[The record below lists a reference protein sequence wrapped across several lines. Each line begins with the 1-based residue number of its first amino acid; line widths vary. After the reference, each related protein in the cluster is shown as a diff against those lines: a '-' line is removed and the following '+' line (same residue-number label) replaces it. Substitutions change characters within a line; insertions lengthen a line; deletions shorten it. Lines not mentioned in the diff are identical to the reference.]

1 MGAVAV
7 MEVLNEGD
15 ERVSAGGIGGWE
27 VPVSFTSGYLTTSE
41 GKGSAIIA
49 LSSITNWTL
58 QWCKR
63 FLSFAT
69 RIEVIVLSADYV
81 VIMREIS
88 EHLRLQALMVDMLL
102 INPEWVVG
110 TNPWVDP
117 TMAPASLIQDREGA
131 S

>member
-1 MGAVAV
+1 M
-7 MEVLNEGD
+7 
-15 ERVSAGGIGGWE
+15 SSGGIGGQE
-27 VPVSFTSGYLTTSE
+27 VPVSFASCYLTTSKC
-41 GKGSAIIA
+41 KGLAIVA
-49 LSSITNWTL
+49 QASITNWTL
-58 QWCKR
+58 QRCKR

-117 TMAPASLIQDREGA
+117 TVAPASLIQDREGA